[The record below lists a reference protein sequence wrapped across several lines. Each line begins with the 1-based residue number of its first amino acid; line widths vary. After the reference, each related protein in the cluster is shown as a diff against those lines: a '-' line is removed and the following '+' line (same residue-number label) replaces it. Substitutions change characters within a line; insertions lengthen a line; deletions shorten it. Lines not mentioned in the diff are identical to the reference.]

1 MMPPSAPAQEKNQA
15 ALVKKQAAPA
25 QGLRRTAAVAVADKK
40 PHRLI
45 LQVNSNDPAMMNLAL
60 NNATNVAQY
69 YKDLGENVAIDIV
82 TFGPGLHMLR
92 DDTSPGHGEDQGY
105 LGKHA
110 VDCLRSLR
118 QYARKYE
125 QGREQGSS
133 ADFRSEG
140 GEIRSRACH
149 GTAGAGVD
157 LCEAV
162 MALPPA
168 KPTAFA

>member
-69 YKDLGENVAIDIV
+69 
-82 TFGPGLHMLR
+82 TR
-92 DDTSPGHGEDQGY
+92 TSARTWRLTSSLSARACICCGRHLTGQGEDQGY